1 MTQWYYSDY
10 DRNRHGPVRAEDLA
24 MLHANGQLA
33 PETLV
38 WREGMSEWRP
48 WREVMAEVVGGH
60 AAPAP
65 SRASFALVE
74 DEPAPA
80 PEPARAS
87 ADPGGRNPYEVV
99 QPAPRAH
106 AAPADAGRNPYEVVE
121 RSPYAPPRAHVG
133 GASTVVR
140 DGHVVYVG
148 FLRRFAA
155 SILDNFV
162 TGIASYALLIPLVLL
177 MGASAGVLVDGQA
190 AAGLGVGFVVLMYG
204 ISIGLPALY
213 FAWMQSSS
221 TQASLGKMA
230 VGVKVV
236 RSDGSP
242 MSFGRSLLRYLA
254 LVLTWA
260 FTCGIGM
267 LVSAFMT
274 AFTARRQSLHD
285 LICDTVV
292 VDKYAFTDRP
302 ELQREGL
309 DVVTIVVIALGVLLL
324 VAIFGLGFFGAMM
337 ADAG

>member
-148 FLRRFAA
+148 FLKRFAA

-177 MGASAGVLVDGQA
+177 GGRCKIPAVNIAESGTVPCVLVSIRA
-190 AAGLGVGFVVLMYG
+190 AENHGGIVLMAG
-204 ISIGLPALY
+204 GTPD
-213 FAWMQSSS
+213 
-221 TQASLGKMA
+221 AS
-230 VGVKVV
+230 
-236 RSDGSP
+236 D
-242 MSFGRSLLRYLA
+242 
-254 LVLTWA
+254 
-260 FTCGIGM
+260 
-267 LVSAFMT
+267 
-274 AFTARRQSLHD
+274 
-285 LICDTVV
+285 
-292 VDKYAFTDRP
+292 
-302 ELQREGL
+302 
-309 DVVTIVVIALGVLLL
+309 
-324 VAIFGLGFFGAMM
+324 
-337 ADAG
+337 ADAGPPDRKALRSAFHGMTACKIDHIKITEGDIHAHGKNLFQIHRGLSPVPYLQCSGDDVGLFKDAVEKLYPHV